1 MEGKKR
7 FTQLEEQMSN
17 TLKAVDKLT
26 ADMQEL
32 REYTRENNKVVN
44 SILHRLEENDERFEK
59 VDKRFE
65 KVDRRFEKIDKRFE
79 KIDKRFER
87 QDELLKSIVNEMSAE
102 RKLNEARFEFV
113 ITKLG
118 SN

>member
-1 MEGKKR
+1 MEDKER

-32 REYTRENNKVVN
+32 REYTRENNKIVN
-44 SILHRLEENDERFEK
+44 SILHRLEENDE
-59 VDKRFE
+59 
-65 KVDRRFEKIDKRFE
+65 RFEKIDKRFE

-87 QDELLKSIVNEMSAE
+87 QDELLKSIINEMSAE

-118 SN
+118 IN